1 MNKKTIIVSIV
12 SVLALG
18 LLSFVIIK
26 KIRKPSSVLLLGG
39 LDNRSG
45 DLDINQQVE
54 LVNKGLNN
62 TKNIQGFRYNDL
74 TGILSA
80 INNSTKPMIVILFSA
95 GGSKSKEV
103 AMALKQKGFS
113 LNNMFVL
120 EPYAKSSKT
129 SASIK
134 EAVRIGVP
142 AKNVMVGKS
151 KSTGLGVVNN
161 ATSTPSCSPNHWC
174 SLTEI
179 GKIIK

>member
-1 MNKKTIIVSIV
+1 MNKRTIILSIV

-18 LLSFVIIK
+18 LMSFVIIK
-26 KIRKPSSVLLLGG
+26 KIKKPSNVLLLGG

-54 LVNKGLNN
+54 LVNNALNN

-113 LNNMFVL
+113 LNNMFIV
-120 EPYAKSSKT
+120 EPYAKSSNT
-129 SASIK
+129 SESVK
-134 EAVRIGVP
+134 EAVRLGVP
-142 AKNVMVGKS
+142 EKNVWVGTS
-151 KSTGLGVVNN
+151 KATGLGVVNN
-161 ATSTPSCSPNHWC
+161 TTSTPNCSPRHWC
-174 SLTEI
+174 SLTELAKRI
-179 GKIIK
+179 L